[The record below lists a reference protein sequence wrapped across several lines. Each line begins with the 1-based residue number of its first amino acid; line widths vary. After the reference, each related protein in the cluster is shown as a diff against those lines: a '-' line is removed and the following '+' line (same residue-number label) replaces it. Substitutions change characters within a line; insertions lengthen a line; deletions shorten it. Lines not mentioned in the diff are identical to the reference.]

1 MSETRRVRRR
11 TCVDESEFRFVLSQ
25 FATGITVVTAR
36 DEEQR
41 PRAITVNAFASVS
54 LDPPLILYC
63 LGKSAFNFD
72 VFANAK
78 AFAVNILSADERALS
93 ERFAREADD
102 DISDLRVTELVTG
115 SPVLVECLAAL
126 DCETE
131 AIHKA
136 GDHLIVIGRVKA
148 LDLPR
153 EAEPLIYFGRRYR
166 RLNP

>member
-11 TCVDESEFRFVLSQ
+11 ACVHESEFRRVLSQ
-25 FATGITVVTAR
+25 FATGITVITGR

-41 PRAITVNAFASVS
+41 PRAITVNTFASVS

-63 LGKSAFNFD
+63 VGKKAFNFD

-78 AFAVNILSADERALS
+78 AFAVNILSEDERALS

-102 DISDLRVTELVTG
+102 DISDLRVTELATG
-115 SPVLVECLAAL
+115 SPILSDCLAAL
-126 DCETE
+126 DCETD

-136 GDHLIVIGRVKA
+136 GDHLIVIGRVRA
-148 LDLPR
+148 LNLPR
-153 EAEPLIYFGRRYR
+153 EAEPLIYFRRRYR
-166 RLNP
+166 RLKP